1 MIPSAEKLDAN
12 EEVTDSAITPSDI
25 NATSRRALS
34 QHATGNNEYDVA

>member
-1 MIPSAEKLDAN
+1 VIPSAEKLDAN

-34 QHATGNNEYDVA
+34 HATGNNKYDVA